1 MIDELLL
8 EAGTNDC
15 QKKERMTTDLR
26 NRLGAFG
33 FFLNLDFLF
42 LAFTGPFFFAAAA
55 AAAAIGGGLDLLLL

>member
-1 MIDELLL
+1 MS
-8 EAGTNDC
+8 
-15 QKKERMTTDLR
+15 KKERLTTDLR

-42 LAFTGPFFFAAAA
+42 LAFAGPFFFAAAA